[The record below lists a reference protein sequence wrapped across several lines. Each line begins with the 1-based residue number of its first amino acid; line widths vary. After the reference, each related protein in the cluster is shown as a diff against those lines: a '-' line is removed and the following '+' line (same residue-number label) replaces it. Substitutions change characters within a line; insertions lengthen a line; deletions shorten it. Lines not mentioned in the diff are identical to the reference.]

1 MNGTIRDVTA
11 AGQPPAESKATIEL
25 IQRGYHRLAPVYDVV
40 FGASLQPGRRAALA
54 ALDCRPGD
62 RVLEVCVGTGLSL
75 PLYPPW
81 VRVTGIDISHD
92 MLVRA
97 AARVGTRRLAQVEG
111 VLQMDAEHLA
121 FADAVFDKAVSLFA
135 ISGLPD
141 PVRAMREIQ
150 RVCRPGATIVIANH
164 FRSRRALHRLG
175 ERLMAPIYE
184 LVQYRA
190 DLDLE
195 EFIAEARLDVVR
207 TLRANLFGYATV
219 LVCRNRAPADGTR
232 WQPQRSPRG

>member
-1 MNGTIRDVTA
+1 MNGTIRDAA
-11 AGQPPAESKATIEL
+11 AGRPPAESRTTIEL
-25 IQRGYHRLAPVYDVV
+25 IQRGYHRLAPVYDIV
-40 FGASLQPGRRAALA
+40 FGASLQPGRRVALA
-54 ALDCRPGD
+54 ALDCHPGD
-62 RVLEVCVGTGLSL
+62 RILEVCVGTGLSL
-75 PLYPPW
+75 PLYPAW

-97 AARVGTRRLAQVEG
+97 AARVSARRLTQVDG

-121 FADAVFDKAVSLFA
+121 FADASFDKAAILFA

-164 FRSRRALHRLG
+164 FRSRRALHRIG

-184 LVQYRA
+184 LVRYRP

-195 EFIAEARLDVVR
+195 EFVAKARLEVVR
-207 TLRANLFGYATV
+207 TRRANLFGYTTV
-219 LVCRNRAPADGTR
+219 VVCRNRAPADAA
-232 WQPQRSPRG
+232 SS